1 MLVKNHKKTENV
13 IFEKDRKGCKY
24 GVIENDEIIYINAGR
39 VKEYYIRTAYGY
51 KELDLENIPHWVAGD
66 IKINNKDFNI
76 KSYKCELN
84 AEGLTIQ
91 EKIENYIAKDASQ
104 GMIYIVEHNEE
115 IIEIRMT
122 WEEAKEFINN
132 FGRLDR
138 GAIRITTCDNK
149 IYNWAVEKI
158 AA

>member
-1 MLVKNHKKTENV
+1 
-13 IFEKDRKGCKY
+13 
-24 GVIENDEIIYINAGR
+24 
-39 VKEYYIRTAYGY
+39 
-51 KELDLENIPHWVAGD
+51 
-66 IKINNKDFNI
+66 
-76 KSYKCELN
+76 
-84 AEGLTIQ
+84 
-91 EKIENYIAKDASQ
+91 
-104 GMIYIVEHNEE
+104 MIYIVEHNEE